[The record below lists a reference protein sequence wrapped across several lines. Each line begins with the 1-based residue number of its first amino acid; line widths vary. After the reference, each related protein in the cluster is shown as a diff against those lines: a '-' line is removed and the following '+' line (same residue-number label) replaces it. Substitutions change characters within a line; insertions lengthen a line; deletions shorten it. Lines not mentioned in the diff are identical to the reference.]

1 MKATCALAVALATAL
16 GMHVTTHSQAQ
27 TPAPDAGRPGRAAV
41 APADRVFEVASIRL
55 NKSGADGASVRVQP
69 GGRLTVTNNSV
80 RNIVRNAYNVQNFQI
95 VGGPDW
101 INTDRWDIV
110 AKAQDD
116 AAAPQLIIMLRNLLA
131 DRLKLVVHT
140 EMRETPVYALVLARS
155 DGRFGPQLR
164 RSTVDCAALL
174 ASFKEKKETPPNTI
188 NGRPSCGT
196 RTQAGTMMT
205 TATTMADLV
214 RNLAPMAG
222 RPIVDRSGLT
232 GAFDIDLTWAPDQ
245 QPFDSAQGRGAPG
258 TAPVPDGDRPSL
270 VTAVQEQLGLKL
282 ESQRL
287 PFETLVI
294 DSVERLTED

>member
-1 MKATCALAVALATAL
+1 MKTLRVIAIALALL
-16 GMHVTTHSQAQ
+16 GLRATTHSQA
-27 TPAPDAGRPGRAAV
+27 PAP
-41 APADRVFEVASIRL
+41 APAASRPVFEVASIRQ

-69 GGRLTVTNNSV
+69 GGRLNVTNNSL

-101 INTDRWDIV
+101 FNNDRWDIV
-110 AKAQDD
+110 AKAEGD
-116 AAAPQLIIMLRNLLA
+116 AAGPQLIVMLRNLLA
-131 DRLKLVVHT
+131 DRFKLVVHT
-140 EMRETPVYALVLARS
+140 EMRETPVYAVVLARS
-155 DGRFGPQLR
+155 DGRLGPQLR
-164 RSTVDCAALL
+164 PSTVDCAALL

-205 TATTMADLV
+205 TATTMADFV
-214 RNLAPMAG
+214 RNLAPIAG

-232 GAFDIDLTWAPDQ
+232 GTFDIDLTWAPDQ
-245 QPFDSAQGRGAPG
+245 QGPPG
-258 TAPVPDGDRPSL
+258 TTTPPDGDRPSL

-282 ESQRL
+282 DSQRL

-294 DSVERLTED
+294 DSVDRPTED

>member
-1 MKATCALAVALATAL
+1 M
-16 GMHVTTHSQAQ
+16 
-27 TPAPDAGRPGRAAV
+27 
-41 APADRVFEVASIRL
+41 
-55 NKSGADGASVRVQP
+55 
-69 GGRLTVTNNSV
+69 
-80 RNIVRNAYNVQNFQI
+80 
-95 VGGPDW
+95 
-101 INTDRWDIV
+101 
-110 AKAQDD
+110 
-116 AAAPQLIIMLRNLLA
+116 
-131 DRLKLVVHT
+131 
-140 EMRETPVYALVLARS
+140 
-155 DGRFGPQLR
+155 
-164 RSTVDCAALL
+164 DCAALL

-205 TATTMADLV
+205 TATTMADFV

-232 GAFDIDLTWAPDQ
+232 GTFDIDLTWAPDQ
-245 QPFDSAQGRGAPG
+245 QPVDSAQGRGAPGTTPG

-294 DSVERLTED
+294 DSVERPTED

>member
-1 MKATCALAVALATAL
+1 MKTTCTLAAALATVL
-16 GMHVTTHSQAQ
+16 GLHATTRSQAQ
-27 TPAPDAGRPGRAAV
+27 TPAPDAGRP
-41 APADRVFEVASIRL
+41 VFEVASIRL

-116 AAAPQLIIMLRNLLA
+116 AAGPQLIIMLRNLLA
-131 DRLKLVVHT
+131 DRFKLVVHT

-155 DGRFGPQLR
+155 DGRLGPQLR
-164 RSTVDCAALL
+164 PSTVDCAALL
-174 ASFKEKKETPPNTI
+174 ASFKERKETPPNTI

-196 RTQAGTMMT
+196 QTRPGTMMT
-205 TATTMADLV
+205 TATTIADFV

-232 GAFDIDLTWAPDQ
+232 GTFDIDLTWAPDQ
-245 QPFDSAQGRGAPG
+245 QPVDSAQGRGAPGTTPG

-294 DSVERLTED
+294 DSVERPTED

>member
-1 MKATCALAVALATAL
+1 VIAVALLAA
-16 GMHVTTHSQAQ
+16 GMPGVAQ
-27 TPAPDAGRPGRAAV
+27 TPT
-41 APADRVFEVASIRL
+41 FEVASIRQ

-69 GGRLTVTNNSV
+69 GGRLNVTNNSL

-110 AKAQDD
+110 AKAEED
-116 AAAPQLIIMLRNLLA
+116 AAAPQLIVMMRNLLA
-131 DRLKLVVHT
+131 DRFKLVLHT

-205 TATTMADLV
+205 TATTMADFV

-245 QPFDSAQGRGAPG
+245 QGAPG
-258 TAPVPDGDRPSL
+258 TTPAAPDDRPSL

-294 DSVERLTED
+294 DSVERPKED

>member
-1 MKATCALAVALATAL
+1 MKTIKTTCTVAAAFSITL
-16 GMHVTTHSQAQ
+16 GMHASTHSQAQ
-27 TPAPDAGRPGRAAV
+27 TPAADASRP
-41 APADRVFEVASIRL
+41 VFEAASIRL
-55 NKSGADGASVRVQP
+55 NKTGADGASVRVQP
-69 GGRLTVTNNSV
+69 GGRLNVTNNSL

-110 AKAQDD
+110 AKAEGD
-116 AAAPQLIIMLRNLLA
+116 AAGPQLIVMLRNLLA
-131 DRLKLVVHT
+131 DRFKLVVHT

-155 DGRFGPQLR
+155 DGRLGPQLR

-174 ASFKEKKETPPNTI
+174 ASFKEKKETPPNSI

-196 RTQAGTMMT
+196 QTRAGTMMT
-205 TATTMADLV
+205 TATTMADFV

-258 TAPVPDGDRPSL
+258 TPPAPDGDRPSL

-294 DSVERLTED
+294 DSVERPTED